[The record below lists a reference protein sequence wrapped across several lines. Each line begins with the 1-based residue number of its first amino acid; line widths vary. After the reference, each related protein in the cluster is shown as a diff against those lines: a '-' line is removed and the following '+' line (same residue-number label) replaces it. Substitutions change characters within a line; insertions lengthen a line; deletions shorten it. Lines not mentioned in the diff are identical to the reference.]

1 MSNEKITILDERDRV
16 KSTLISL
23 PVSNWSAS
31 FKSQTVAVAGIL
43 ADESKQ
49 LIIPMPTIASQKIY
63 YDASIKCVAQDT
75 NSLTFECDTIPT
87 AAIDIYVAIQE
98 VSA

>member
-1 MSNEKITILDERDRV
+1 MSNEKITILDERDKV

-23 PVSNWSAS
+23 SVSGWDNDS
-31 FKSQTVAVAGIL
+31 KSQTVSVTDVL

-63 YDASIKCVAQDT
+63 YDASIKCVAQNV

-98 VSA
+98 VIA

>member
-1 MSNEKITILDERDRV
+1 MSNEKVTILDERDKV

-23 PVSNWSAS
+23 PVSGWNSS
-31 FKSQTVAVAGIL
+31 SKSQTVTVAGIL

-49 LIIPMPTIASQKIY
+49 LIIPMPTIASQEAY
-63 YDASIKCVAQDT
+63 YDASVKCVAQAA

-87 AAIDIYVAIQE
+87 AAIDIYVAVQE

>member
-1 MSNEKITILDERDRV
+1 MSNEKITILDERDKV

-23 PVSNWSAS
+23 PAS
-31 FKSQTVAVAGIL
+31 GWNNSSKSQTVTVAGIL

-49 LIIPMPTIASQKIY
+49 LIIPMPTIASQEAY
-63 YDASIKCVAQDT
+63 YDASVKCIAQGT

-87 AAIDIYVAIQE
+87 VAIDIYVAIQE
-98 VSA
+98 VDA

>member
-1 MSNEKITILDERDRV
+1 MSNEKITILDERDKV

-23 PVSNWSAS
+23 LASNWNSNS
-31 FKSQTVAVAGIL
+31 KSQIVAVAGIL

-49 LIIPMPTIASQKIY
+49 LIIPMPTIASQKAY
-63 YDASIKCVAQDT
+63 YDASIKCVAQNV

>member
-1 MSNEKITILDERDRV
+1 MSNEKMTILDERDKV

-23 PVSNWSAS
+23 PVSGWNGSS
-31 FKSQTVAVAGIL
+31 KSQTVTVVGIL

-49 LIIPMPTIASQKIY
+49 LIIPMPTIASQEAY
-63 YDASIKCVAQDT
+63 YDASVKCVAQAA

-87 AAIDIYVAIQE
+87 AAIDIYVAVQE
-98 VSA
+98 VGA